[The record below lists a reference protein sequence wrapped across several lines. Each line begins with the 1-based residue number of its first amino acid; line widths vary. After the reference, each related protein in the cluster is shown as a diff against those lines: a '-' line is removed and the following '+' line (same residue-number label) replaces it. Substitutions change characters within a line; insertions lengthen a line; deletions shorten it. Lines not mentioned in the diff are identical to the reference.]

1 MSKKMKYA
9 AALIPW
15 AGAGDRFLA
24 SGYREAL
31 PVRDRILKAAG
42 LGILDGLELRY
53 PSEVNPE
60 TASDILSILDD
71 TGLAL
76 SALAVPISGE
86 SIFGKGTLTARDRRV
101 RQTAVRRVKEG
112 MDLCAHLG
120 GDRVIFFLGQDGCDY
135 AFQVD
140 FEDAWNWMVECL
152 GEIASYRQDIKVCV
166 EYKPFEPR
174 RHIFYANVGSALYL
188 MERVDA
194 ANLGVLFDTG
204 HAFLAGETLGESVY
218 LLHRENR
225 LFYVH
230 FNDNYRGFDDDL
242 VVGSV
247 HFLPFLEAVY
257 WLKRVDYQ
265 GWVSLDLFPYR
276 EDAEVSVKQSIQFLK
291 EIDAMVDAYGMEA
304 MTELVRRGDGALA
317 SQELYRWLF
326 SGKGSR

>member
-1 MSKKMKYA
+1 MSSKIKYG

-24 SGYREAL
+24 SGYVPAL
-31 PVRDRILKAAG
+31 PVQDRILEAAG

-60 TASDILSILDD
+60 TASGMLSILDR

-86 SIFGKGTLTARDRRV
+86 SIFGLGTFTARDRRV

-120 GDRVIFFLGQDGCDY
+120 GDRIIFFLGQDGCDY
-135 AFQVD
+135 ALQVD

-152 GEIASYRQDIKVCV
+152 CEIANYRQDIKVCV

-188 MERVDA
+188 MDRVKA
-194 ANLGVLFDTG
+194 EHVGVLYDTG
-204 HAFLAGETLGESVY
+204 HALLAGENLGESVY
-218 LLHRENR
+218 LLHQAQR

-247 HFLPFLEAVY
+247 HFLPFVEAVY
-257 WLKRVDYQ
+257 WLKRVGYQ
-265 GWVSLDLFPYR
+265 GWLSLDLFPYR
-276 EDAEVSVKQSIQFLK
+276 EDAGIAVKQSIVFLK
-291 EIDAMVDAYGMEA
+291 EIDAIIDAYGMDA

-317 SQELYRWLF
+317 AQEVYRWLF
-326 SGKGSR
+326 AGKGLK